1 MLVTKILRIWLKS
14 FVNIHLESEFWLKM
28 DLKRLTLLE
37 LELSAT
43 KIIGYS
49 NRLKK
54 YIAEANI
61 AKQPAKQLQ

>member
-1 MLVTKILRIWLKS
+1 
-14 FVNIHLESEFWLKM
+14 M